1 VESSVSAD
9 AQFVSFG
16 SKVFDALLWRKS
28 TKLAEALIESDD
40 LLVMLN
46 NRKLFYFLHALYHIS
61 DSLSCEVKTHLCIVF
76 FVLVLWCVW
85 PAS

>member
-1 VESSVSAD
+1 VGS
-9 AQFVSFG
+9 G

-28 TKLAEALIESDD
+28 AQFAEAFIESDN

-61 DSLSCEVKTHLCIVF
+61 DEALM
-76 FVLVLWCVW
+76 
-85 PAS
+85 